1 MKKSSLAFLFAS
13 FSLGSAAADDAIKDI
28 MKKYHKPEDALCK
41 KVGKGEATSADLSTL
56 LKAYEDM
63 KGATPPK
70 GDKAVWAKNCDA
82 LISAVKKVQS
92 KDATGASDFKKAVN
106 CKGCH
111 DGFKGK

>member
-1 MKKSSLAFLFAS
+1 MKKTVLALLLAAIS
-13 FSLGSAAADDAIKDI
+13 ISSAAADDAIKDV

-56 LKAYEDM
+56 LTAYEGM
-63 KGATPPK
+63 KEATPPK
-70 GDKAVWAKNCDA
+70 GDKAVWAEKCDA
-82 LISAVKKVQS
+82 LIAAVKKVQA
-92 KDATGASDFKKAVN
+92 KDASGVSDFKKAVN

>member
-1 MKKSSLAFLFAS
+1 MKKIAFALLFAAIS
-13 FSLGSAAADDAIKDI
+13 IGFAAADDVIKDV

-56 LKAYEDM
+56 LIAYEGM
-63 KGATPPK
+63 KSATPPK
-70 GDKAVWAKNCDA
+70 GDKAVWAEKCDA
-82 LISAVKKVQS
+82 LIAAVKKVQS
-92 KDATGASDFKKAVN
+92 KDASGVSDFKKAVN

>member
-1 MKKSSLAFLFAS
+1 MKKTAFALLFAAIGI
-13 FSLGSAAADDAIKDI
+13 GSAAADDVIKDV

-70 GDKAVWAKNCDA
+70 GDKAVWAEKCDA
-82 LISAVKKVQS
+82 LIAAVKKVQS
-92 KDATGASDFKKAVN
+92 KDASGVSDFKKAVN
-106 CKGCH
+106 CKACH